1 MTGLVAKQMQ
11 NLKLCSWNRKT
22 INLILMKLT
31 ANYSELSELLL
42 DKTGKDISLEYG
54 GNTETVLVRYMHVP
68 CRIRIEKVDVPSV
81 TLSYSIGGDP
91 SAFSPDVMVNPC
103 PPMPS
108 VIGGLFRRGAQALG
122 NRAIG
127 TIIEHFVEHP
137 AVSVNEDK
145 TLNVD
150 LSKISQLDDAIK
162 LADIADVSFNETGAT
177 LDVILKTNKQI

>member
-1 MTGLVAKQMQ
+1 
-11 NLKLCSWNRKT
+11 
-22 INLILMKLT
+22 MKLT

-68 CRIRIEKVDVPSV
+68 CCVRIEKIDVPSV
-81 TLSYSIGGDP
+81 TLSYGIGGDS
-91 SAFSPDVMVNPC
+91 SAFSPDVMVDTC

-108 VIGGLFRRGAQALG
+108 VIGGLFRRGAQTLG

-127 TIIEHFVEHP
+127 VIIEHFVEHP

-150 LSKISQLDDAIK
+150 LDKIPQLSKALE
-162 LADIADVSFNETGAT
+162 IADVDSINFNKEGASIYFS
-177 LDVILKTNKQI
+177 LNQRE

>member
-1 MTGLVAKQMQ
+1 
-11 NLKLCSWNRKT
+11 
-22 INLILMKLT
+22 MKLT

-91 SAFSPDVMVNPC
+91 SAFSPDVMVDPC

-127 TIIEHFVEHP
+127 AIIEHFVEHP

-150 LSKISQLDDAIK
+150 LSRIPQLSKALDMADVDNISFSEDGVSVELTMK
-162 LADIADVSFNETGAT
+162 LAEKI
-177 LDVILKTNKQI
+177 

>member
-1 MTGLVAKQMQ
+1 
-11 NLKLCSWNRKT
+11 
-22 INLILMKLT
+22 MKLT

-42 DKTGKDISLEYG
+42 EKTGKDIVLEYG
-54 GNTETVLVRYMHVP
+54 GNAETVLVRYMHVP

-91 SAFSPDVMVNPC
+91 SAFSPDVMVDPC

-108 VIGGLFRRGAQALG
+108 VIGGLLRRGAQALG

-127 TIIEHFVEHP
+127 AIIEHFVEHP

-150 LSKISQLDDAIK
+150 LSRIPQLSKALDMADVDNISFSEDGVSVELTMK
-162 LADIADVSFNETGAT
+162 LAEKI
-177 LDVILKTNKQI
+177 

>member
-1 MTGLVAKQMQ
+1 
-11 NLKLCSWNRKT
+11 
-22 INLILMKLT
+22 MKLT

-42 DKTGKDISLEYG
+42 EKTGKDIVLEYG
-54 GNTETVLVRYMHVP
+54 GNAETVLVRYMHVP

-91 SAFSPDVMVNPC
+91 SAFSPDVMVDPC

-127 TIIEHFVEHP
+127 AIIEHFVEHP

-150 LSKISQLDDAIK
+150 LSRIPQLSKALDMADVDNISFSEDGVSVELTMK
-162 LADIADVSFNETGAT
+162 LAEKI
-177 LDVILKTNKQI
+177 

>member
-1 MTGLVAKQMQ
+1 
-11 NLKLCSWNRKT
+11 
-22 INLILMKLT
+22 MKLK

-42 DKTGKDISLEYG
+42 EKTGKDISLEYG
-54 GNTETVLVRYMHVP
+54 GNTETVFVRYMHVP

-81 TLSYSIGGDP
+81 TMSYSIGGDP
-91 SAFSPDVMVNPC
+91 SAFSPDVMVDPC

-127 TIIEHFVEHP
+127 AIIEHFVEHP
-137 AVSVNEDK
+137 AVSVNEYK

-150 LSKISQLDDAIK
+150 LSMIPQLSKALDMADVDNISFSEDGVSVELTMK
-162 LADIADVSFNETGAT
+162 LAEKI
-177 LDVILKTNKQI
+177 